1 MLRRPFRSG
10 LNPRVLEAGR
20 GKTQHARPDPGL
32 FGICSSSGGPFSCQ
46 IGQRYGGSVA
56 RPPRVLVAGGAYH
69 VTARGNRRQPIYLDT
84 GDRRGW
90 LDLLGEEARLH
101 GVEVIAYCEMGNHFH
116 LLVVTPRANLP
127 RFMRGLNGRHGQSFN
142 RRHDCDG
149 HVFQGRYD
157 ARLVQTDNRLL
168 AVVRYI
174 VQNPVVAG
182 LCEHPRQW
190 PWSSHRATLGLEPAH
205 LLTLDRLY
213 GQLGA
218 TIGQARRA
226 YASLTEGDWPDG
238 LGPHPLVEGE
248 DAYIERMLAAVEPSS
263 EHPRAMV
270 QPVPPSLSSVLES
283 GGDRS
288 AIERAVLHGY
298 SLRAVA
304 DHLGVHASTVSRR
317 LRSSS

>member
-1 MLRRPFRSG
+1 MQDL
-10 LNPRVLEAGR
+10 
-20 GKTQHARPDPGL
+20 TPGL
-32 FGICSSSGGPFSCQ
+32 FGFCFSA
-46 IGQRYGGSVA
+46 GTPRFASTGNGTVVGVA
-56 RPPRVLVAGGAYH
+56 RPPRVLVPGGAYH

-84 GDRRGW
+84 GDRRCW
-90 LDLLGEEARLH
+90 LALLGVEARLH

-127 RFMRGLNGRHGQSFN
+127 RFMRGLNGRYGQSYN
-142 RRHDCDG
+142 RRHDGDG

-174 VQNPVVAG
+174 VQNPVAAG
-182 LCEHPRQW
+182 LCEHPREW
-190 PWSSHRATLGLEPAH
+190 PWSSHRATLGLEPTT

-226 YASLTEGDWPDG
+226 YASLTEGDGPDG
-238 LGPHPLVEGE
+238 LGAHPLVEGE
-248 DAYIERMLAAVEPSS
+248 DAYVERMLAAVEPSP

-270 QPVPPSLSSVLES
+270 HPVPPSLSSLLAS
-283 GGDRS
+283 GGDRR
-288 AIERAVLHGY
+288 AIELAVEHGY

-304 DHLGVHASTVSRR
+304 EHLGVHASTISRR
-317 LRSSS
+317 LHSSS